1 MKNIILI
8 IFLFL
13 IYSCGYTSIYKNLG
27 NQNFQINITEMQ
39 GDTKMNNLI
48 KKEINL
54 HSNKDSLYI
63 FDVLVKTDYI
73 KKVLV
78 KDNSGTITDYEI
90 YTNSTF
96 TINFEEKIKVITFSE
111 TINIKNQ
118 TDNFAQDM
126 YEKSIRR
133 NFASSIREKLISEIT
148 NIK

>member
-96 TINFEEKIKVITFSE
+96 TINFEILWM
-111 TINIKNQ
+111 NC
-118 TDNFAQDM
+118 
-126 YEKSIRR
+126 
-133 NFASSIREKLISEIT
+133 
-148 NIK
+148 